1 MKTAILVHGDTD
13 GVCSAAIA
21 LKSFPGSEVWFTHP
35 VGLLPD
41 LRRIDAH
48 RIIICDLAIS
58 ERDKA
63 DVFEEFGKKT
73 AKGELIYIDHHP
85 LPLDTLASDIPATHI
100 ARDLTKSTAELTYG
114 YLDLGN
120 EEAKLLALFGAI
132 ADYIDETDFVRKTLD
147 HYDIRTVYL
156 ETGILSQAIA
166 YQGRRDYTFKR
177 ELVKKLASGLI
188 PSHSPE
194 LVKKAVKATK
204 REWETI
210 ELVKKSCKVID
221 GIGIVSNVPRGFS
234 PTKAAKMALGITGLK
249 MCISTRIKKNNLDIS
264 ARKLSTF
271 PLDLN
276 LTFRALAPRFGG
288 SGGGHPTAAGARI
301 PRKNFE
307 EFVHALKREA
317 EAIP

>member
-21 LKSFPGSEVWFTHP
+21 LNSFPGSEVWFTHP

-41 LRRIDAH
+41 LRKIEAN

-63 DVFEEFGKKT
+63 DVFEEFGKKSS
-73 AKGELIYIDHHP
+73 KGELIYIDHHP
-85 LPLDTLASDIPATHI
+85 LPLDTLASDIPVTHI
-100 ARDLTKSTAELTYG
+100 ARDLTKSSAELTYS
-114 YLDLGN
+114 YLGKEN
-120 EEAKLLALFGAI
+120 VKLLALFGAI
-132 ADYIDETDFVRKTLD
+132 ADYIDETDFIRKNLD

-166 YQGRRDYTFKR
+166 YQGRKDYNFKR
-177 ELVKKLASGLI
+177 TLVKKLASGLI

-194 LVKKAVKATK
+194 IVKKAIMATK

-210 ELVKKSCKVID
+210 DLVKKSCKIMD

-234 PTKAAKMALGITGLK
+234 PTKAAKLALGITGLK
-249 MCISTRIKKNNLDIS
+249 MCLSTRTKKNNLDIS

-288 SGGGHPTAAGARI
+288 SGGGHPSAAGARI

-307 EFVHALKREA
+307 KFVHALKREA